1 MPTYR
6 ITGPDGTVYRVTG
19 DGTADDALKHIQS
32 QVGGGAPKAP
42 AAPAELNVD
51 PSAGMTT
58 GEKFLVG
65 AGAATDKAIRG
76 IKGLF
81 GADDTQGAEDAALYQ
96 KYHPGGA
103 ATMGEIG
110 ADIAMTA
117 MPGLKIAQGAQKLSM
132 LPRAL
137 ANIGGNAAMSAA
149 IAPENRGTAALM
161 GGAGTAAGMGL
172 GYVGGKLLPLA
183 TASGRQALKTRKAGE
198 VLVGDLGDEA
208 GNAATQI
215 EQYLANR
222 GGIARD
228 VPLSTAQALR
238 QAEGG
243 AAQPGSAALAKRQL
257 GVSGAAADEFADLA
271 RRQNA
276 ALHEAATVRAGAEG
290 NPFELAAARQSRE
303 NATAPLR
310 EGAISEANNEGA
322 LLAAPITEHVGEI
335 AARSVPGSPQR
346 GLADLVQRTLTEA
359 PDARK
364 LYELRKLLANKLNGP
379 HMPGDEVAAVVKGAD
394 RETMGLINAIDQR
407 LQEASTRGARPPS
420 PGRPGTPDIPAQPAS
435 SILDEAGNPL
445 RPATPARPG
454 TAAIQPDPGQAGAEG
469 QWLDYLDTYRN
480 KSLPVTS
487 ARAQGQISEAL
498 TPEGGALVGDVP
510 EITRHKLKMAMDKFS
525 RSKQFGNDRLTPEA
539 RGRYDELQTFMQRNE
554 EAMRSAKLGG
564 TGGGGSQT
572 GMQTGLANEGVPG
585 MVGAGMAMAGYPG
598 AGAAVNVARTVGRVI
613 KGSVKGEVAQMMLD
627 PQRAIAGIRAALA
640 AGQELSPAQ
649 LAFRATMSG
658 LGTYAGQPRQ

>member
-1 MPTYR
+1 MPTYE
-6 ITGPDGTVYRVTG
+6 ITAPDGKTYEVTG
-19 DGTADDALKHIQS
+19 NGTAQDALKHIQS
-32 QVGGGAPKAP
+32 QMGGAPKAP

-276 ALHEAATVRAGAEG
+276 AQYEAATTRAGADAG
-290 NPFELAAARQSRE
+290 SLDAAVAARES
-303 NATAPLR
+303 ATAPIR
-310 EGAISEANNEGA
+310 ESALNQANLTAAGTA
-322 LLAAPITEHVGEI
+322 GPVPLGGTLAGDVGEL

-346 GLADLVQRTLTEA
+346 GLADLVQRTVGEN
-359 PDARK
+359 PDARQ
-364 LYELRKLLANKLNGP
+364 LYELRKLLANKLSGP
-379 HMPGDEVAAVVKGAD
+379 HMPGDDVAAVVKGSE
-394 RETMGLINAIDQR
+394 REARGIMQAIDAR
-407 LQEASTRGARPPS
+407 LQGASTPDAGGPGAWDAYM
-420 PGRPGTPDIPAQPAS
+420 TK
-435 SILDEAGNPL
+435 
-445 RPATPARPG
+445 
-454 TAAIQPDPGQAGAEG
+454 
-469 QWLDYLDTYRN
+469 YRE
-480 KSLPVTS
+480 KSVPVTS
-487 ARAQGQISEAL
+487 ARAQGQINEAL
-498 TPEGGALVGDVP
+498 TPEGGALVGDTP
-510 EITRHKLKMAMDKFS
+510 EITRHKLAMAMKKFGSDKRGFE
-525 RSKQFGNDRLTPEA
+525 RLDPA
-539 RGRYDELQTFMQRNE
+539 AQARYDELQTFMQRNE

-572 GMQTGLANEGVPG
+572 AMQGGLAGESAPG
-585 MVGAGMAMAGYPG
+585 MVGAAMAMMGYPG
-598 AGAAVNVARTVGRVI
+598 AGAAMGLARAGGKAI